1 MWSPA
6 TIGIAKAMWG
16 AWRTPASRGDA
27 TGLADLA
34 DCATESI
41 GRNLREWAKLLDRQ
55 KSAVGLPDA
64 AAFAAAHGLESFG
77 RYLERRGFRGAAS
90 DVGDQ
95 VKKRPLPFVAAGLGA
110 GFVLG
115 RLVMSAPQ
123 SQQPKHDS
131 R

>member
-1 MWSPA
+1 MLSPA

-27 TGLADLA
+27 AGLADMA
-34 DCATESI
+34 DSATESL
-41 GRNLREWAKLLDRQ
+41 GRNLRDWAKLLDRRN
-55 KSAVGLPDA
+55 SPAGLPDA

-77 RYLERRGFRGAAS
+77 RYLERRGFRGVAS

-95 VKKRPLPFVAAGLGA
+95 VKRKPLPFVAAGLGA

-115 RLVMSAPQ
+115 RLVISAAR
-123 SQQPKHDS
+123 SQQPKNDP

>member
-6 TIGIAKAMWG
+6 TIGIAKAMWD
-16 AWRTPASRGDA
+16 AWRAPASRGDA
-27 TGLADLA
+27 KGFADMA
-34 DCATESI
+34 DGATESI
-41 GRNLREWAKLLDRQ
+41 GRNLRDWAKLLDRRN
-55 KSAVGLPDA
+55 SPVGLPDA

-115 RLVMSAPQ
+115 RLAMSATR
-123 SQQPKHDS
+123 SQQQKRDS